1 VSPVKLL
8 AHVYAYPGSV
18 HRHLH
23 TSPSTLPSERPAEGS
38 LRSDSDRRSL
48 LAVGASI
55 EAEGLFLSRAISSG
69 KHPRAILG
77 LDGRHRGYVPGQH
90 R

>member
-23 TSPSTLPSERPAEGS
+23 TSP
-38 LRSDSDRRSL
+38 DRRSL

-69 KHPRAILG
+69 KHSRAILG
-77 LDGRHRGYVPGQH
+77 LDRRHRGYVPGQH